1 MAHCGG
7 REKADVVKLVDTLDL
22 DPSAICL
29 RVRVSPSVRP
39 CFNYVYLIKKTFK
52 RFARFELAA
61 FDFEKQCSIQLS

>member
-39 CFNYVYLIKKTFK
+39 CFNYVYLIKK
-52 RFARFELAA
+52 
-61 FDFEKQCSIQLS
+61 LSSALQDSNLQPLISKNNALSN